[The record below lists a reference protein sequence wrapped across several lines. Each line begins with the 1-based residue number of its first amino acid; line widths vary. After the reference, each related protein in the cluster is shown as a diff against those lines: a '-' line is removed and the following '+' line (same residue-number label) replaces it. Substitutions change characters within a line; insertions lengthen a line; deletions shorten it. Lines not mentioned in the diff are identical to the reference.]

1 MAISA
6 EHRSKIDFLIRQEN
20 VRLST
25 FFQLRAALNSDTDLK
40 VPTCVV
46 SVVRILVNMV
56 SSKTSH
62 LVLHSN
68 QSAVVCFVW
77 IFLLGF
83 SSHSKIFTHLETSP
97 LKISNLNSALMAI
110 EQRGFFNVPNLL
122 WHEPTLYNGHLW
134 GPVTLT
140 SVAEGLAVELSLPI
154 F

>member
-68 QSAVVCFVW
+68 QSAVVCFV
-77 IFLLGF
+77 
-83 SSHSKIFTHLETSP
+83 
-97 LKISNLNSALMAI
+97 
-110 EQRGFFNVPNLL
+110 
-122 WHEPTLYNGHLW
+122 
-134 GPVTLT
+134 
-140 SVAEGLAVELSLPI
+140 
-154 F
+154 